1 MNCWA
6 CRVTRLAHVCV
17 VAGWAAIAIAP
28 FAGPAGAEEPARI
41 VRGALDLA
49 CAARGRDDL
58 LRLGNRL
65 LGGGPSARPGVTRL
79 AWGRRWTYQVTDA
92 SLIIDWLW
100 PPGQPPYISVQYD
113 GVQGSRPEIL
123 AIVDHR
129 CTLRAAR
136 RLLYDPEGVAA
147 WLEDLDE
154 ALQPNGRREPLNP
167 PVPAHADPGGLPVA
181 IIDTGVNYLLP
192 EINRRLARDPSG
204 TLLGYDFWDLDE
216 RPFDVHPL
224 RSAFYPDHHGTA
236 IASIVLA
243 EAPVARLLPYRYPRP
258 DMSRLALLIDHAA
271 SHSARILNLSLTS
284 LDREEW
290 AAFEQAAMRHPEILF
305 VVAAGNDS
313 RDIDRLPVYPA
324 ALPLDNLITVTA
336 ARADGHLARGVNW
349 GPRTVDLMVEAD
361 GLLALGFD
369 GSLAPVSGSSYAA
382 ARVTALAACLLAARP
397 ESSVATLQAQLFAL
411 ARAPGAAGYVARGF
425 IGNPGATNRGVCLSG
440 PPLSGV

>member
-6 CRVTRLAHVCV
+6 CRVTRLARVCV

-28 FAGPAGAEEPARI
+28 FGGPAGADEPARI
-41 VRGALDLA
+41 VRGALDLV

-58 LRLGNRL
+58 ERLGDRL
-65 LGGGPSARPGVTRL
+65 LGGRPLHRPTVTNL
-79 AWGRRWTYQVTDA
+79 TFGRRWTYPADDGR
-92 SLIIDWLW
+92 LILDWLW
-100 PPGQPPYISVQYD
+100 PRGQLPHFMVQYAS
-113 GVQGSRPEIL
+113 VQGSRPEVL

-129 CTLRAAR
+129 CAVRAAR
-136 RLLYDPEGVAA
+136 RLLYDPDGLAE
-147 WLEDLDE
+147 WLEELDDT
-154 ALQPNGRREPLNP
+154 LQPNGHREPLNP
-167 PVPAHADPGGLPVA
+167 PVPPHADPGGLPVA

-192 EINRRLARDPSG
+192 EINRRLARDSTG
-204 TLLGYDFWDLDE
+204 ALLGYDFWDLDG
-216 RPFDVHPL
+216 RPFDVNPR
-224 RSAFYPDHHGTA
+224 RSAFYPDRHGTA

-243 EAPVARLLPYRYPRP
+243 EAPLARLLPYRYPRP
-258 DMSRLALLIDHAA
+258 DMTRLGTLIDHAA
-271 SHSARILNLSLTS
+271 SNGARIINLALTS
-284 LDREEW
+284 SDRAEW
-290 AAFEQAAMRHPEILF
+290 GAFEQAATRHPEVLF
-305 VVAAGNDS
+305 VVAAGNGD
-313 RDIDRLPVYPA
+313 RDIDRYPEYPA
-324 ALPLDNLITVTA
+324 ALSLDNLVTVTA

-411 ARAPGAAGYVARGF
+411 ARAPGAAGYVAQGF
-425 IGNPGATNRGVCLSG
+425 IRNPGATNRGVCLSG